1 MRTFLAVATGL
12 PTILLTAALVVVLCF
27 WILVAARLTSTHSF
41 DADLD
46 LRAWG
51 MGGVPVAIALSSL
64 TLLAWALSVGGT
76 LVLVV
81 FTSPGPAIGLLRM
94 VVPVLA
100 LLAAWRMTRLFVRP
114 LHRPFPDEPS
124 PSDRLRTEDRNR
136 DRGRGRD
143 LMDHAA

>member
-27 WILVAARLTSTHSF
+27 WVLVAARLTSTYSF

-51 MGGVPVAIALSSL
+51 MDGVPVTVAVTSL
-64 TLLAWALSVGGT
+64 TVLAWSLSVGGT
-76 LVLVV
+76 LALVV
-81 FTSPGPAIGLLRM
+81 FTSQGPATGLLRLI
-94 VVPVLA
+94 VPVLA

-114 LHRPFPDEPS
+114 LHRLFPDEPGLS
-124 PSDRLRTEDRNR
+124 GNGRTEDRDR
-136 DRGRGRD
+136 DPGRD
-143 LMDHAA
+143 HMDRAA